1 MIFFIFDKPNDSQFM
16 EKRTEGA
23 WLINHTKKLL
33 DVRDTQDFED
43 IELAGKC
50 GIFLSNLAAS
60 DDQSDLNS
68 DKVIAI
74 AKVSDIKKTEVDTIK
89 NKLAEAHLIEL
100 GNNGS
105 LSVLGITTA
114 TVLTHTSD
122 IFTNN
127 NPSNYQKA
135 ALELSDNVS
144 DLPKDGKSLTE
155 YISDTHK
162 LSSNETSDLFCQ
174 AEEMGFID
182 FETLDDNSKFYFN
195 GNLFRR
201 EVVRKTNAVL
211 SSLKPEETR
220 KIGELDT
227 ILTKNGCITIEQA
240 KIILSDQLLS
250 KLQSIG
256 MYDFNDVSNSKETK
270 TFVTKP
276 SAFSKYGNPFEEDAL
291 DLAKAFVSSLYYGIN
306 FSSSG
311 RGKITMLKAL
321 MRRLVNGDEI
331 GPATAIGQD
340 YRLLELKRVIKL
352 RREENTSMYYMT
364 LLKKDIGALAIQV
377 LEFGDTTE
385 QTVVGSS
392 IYTGSVTNYVGPE
405 QKRFTSRK
413 KQNEQSKKSVA
424 EILRTFRS

>member
-1 MIFFIFDKPNDSQFM
+1 M

-60 DDQSDLNS
+60 DEQTDLNS
-68 DKVIAI
+68 EKVNAI
-74 AKVSDIKKTEVDTIK
+74 VKVSDIKKTEIDTIK
-89 NKLAEAHLIEL
+89 NKLADAHLIEL
-100 GNNGS
+100 GKNGS

-114 TVLTHTSD
+114 TVLIHTAD
-122 IFTNN
+122 IFLSS
-127 NPSNYQKA
+127 NPTNYQKA
-135 ALELSDNVS
+135 ALELSDNIS
-144 DLPKDGKSLTE
+144 DLPKGDKILAE
-155 YISDTHK
+155 YISDTYS
-162 LSSNETSDLFCQ
+162 LSNNETSDLFSQC
-174 AEEMGFID
+174 EEVGFVD
-182 FETLDDNSKFYFN
+182 YETLDDQSKFYFN

-201 EVVRKTNAVL
+201 EALRKTNAVL
-211 SSLKPEETR
+211 SSLRPEETR
-220 KIGELDT
+220 KITELDE
-227 ILTKNGCITIEQA
+227 ILTTNGCTTIDKA
-240 KIILSDQLLS
+240 KGVLGEQLLS

-256 MYDFNDVSNSKETK
+256 MYDFNDVSNSRETK

-291 DLAKAFVSSLYYGIN
+291 DLAKAFVSSLYYGMN
-306 FSSSG
+306 FSAQG

-321 MRRLVNGDEI
+321 MRKLVDGYEV

-340 YRLLELKRVIKL
+340 YQLLELKRVIQL
-352 RREENTSMYYMT
+352 RKVENSSMYYMT
-364 LLKKDIGALAIQV
+364 LLKKDIGALAMQV

-392 IYTGSVTNYVGPE
+392 ISGSVVNYVGPE
-405 QKRFTSRK
+405 QKRYTNRK
-413 KQNEQSKKSVA
+413 KQNTQSKKSVA